1 MCAYGMRIYI
11 EGRKIRSGLGGDRTG
26 GVLQVA
32 AEKGLDSK
40 LPRGSYCAESTRVRS
55 IAGRRVAIV
64 VSKFR

>member
-1 MCAYGMRIYI
+1 MCAYGMRII
-11 EGRKIRSGLGGDRTG
+11 EGRKIRSELGGDRTS

-40 LPRGSYCAESTRVRS
+40 LPPGSYCAESTRVRS
-55 IAGRRVAIV
+55 IAGRRVATV

>member
-40 LPRGSYCAESTRVRS
+40 LPRGSYCAESTRGRS
-55 IAGRRVAIV
+55 IAGRRVATV